1 MACTDLQKQEGS
13 PASATFSQAPGE
25 QDAAP
30 AFLPFPFSLLEESE
44 LRERKWS
51 AQESS
56 STPGLPAST
65 PSAPVSGNGTPA
77 VYLIAQAR
85 DLKLLGHLSSHL
97 IHHLVHGFCFRNI
110 PEVPYSPSHRPIKLP
125 WIAVASFLP
134 SLAAPQ
140 ILHTAP

>member
-1 MACTDLQKQEGS
+1 MACTDLHEREGS

-25 QDAAP
+25 QDATP

-44 LRERKWS
+44 LRERKCS
-51 AQESS
+51 RTSS
-56 STPGLPAST
+56 SSPDLPAPT
-65 PSAPVSGNGTPA
+65 PSAPISGNGTPA

-85 DLKLLGHLSSHL
+85 DRKLLGHLSSHL
-97 IHHLVHGFCFRNI
+97 IHHLVHGFCFQNI
-110 PEVPYSPSHRPIKLP
+110 PEVPYSPSHGPIKLP

-140 ILHTAP
+140 ILRTAP